1 LYNEL
6 EVRQCSNFLLT
17 GQNESDMLK
26 LFLLFSMMLLQ
37 MGTGQSNNA
46 LPGTQVDLSKDKVIT
61 VDRVTLI
68 SFARKYLGT
77 RYCVAGSSP
86 KKGFDCSGFV
96 NFVFKNFKISLPRSS
111 REFKDIG
118 TDLKPEEFRVGDVVV
133 FNSFRNK
140 ARIGHVG
147 IICKANGMQSK
158 FIHSSSGKVKGVVI
172 SELGSPNYKKR
183 FYRCVDVIGGK

>member
-1 LYNEL
+1 
-6 EVRQCSNFLLT
+6 
-17 GQNESDMLK
+17 
-26 LFLLFSMMLLQ
+26 
-37 MGTGQSNNA
+37 MGTGQSNST
-46 LPGTQVDLSKDKVIT
+46 LPATERDLSIDKATT
-61 VDRVTLI
+61 VDRAALI
-68 SFARKYLGT
+68 SFAKKYMGT
-77 RYCVAGSSP
+77 PYCAGGSSP
-86 KKGFDCSGFV
+86 KSGFDCSGFV
-96 NFVFKNFKISLPRSS
+96 YFVFRNFKISLPRSS

-147 IICKANGMQSK
+147 IICQANGMQSK